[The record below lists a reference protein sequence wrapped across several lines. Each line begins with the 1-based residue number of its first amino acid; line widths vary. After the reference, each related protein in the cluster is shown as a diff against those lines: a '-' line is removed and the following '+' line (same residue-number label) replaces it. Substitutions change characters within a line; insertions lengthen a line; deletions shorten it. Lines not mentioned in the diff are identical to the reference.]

1 MKRIVSIMLMVC
13 LMLSLVACGNNVP
26 KTEGETVSS
35 ITQPVETEAPVSES
49 EEKEVSAVLTEVPE
63 QPEEPGDTTESE
75 DVADIVEEVLE
86 KRGAFDTSA
95 TLEETVMYDANDVK
109 ITATG
114 LTYNSWSAELELLIE
129 NNSEK
134 DLSFISGSMG
144 YCCNSV
150 NGYMWSD
157 SYMNCDVAAGKKA
170 NDSIRFDFDGL
181 MLYGIDE
188 IADIEIGFDISD
200 DDYNDIYT
208 GPCQVKTSAYEGHD
222 YSADCY
228 GDRINSRA
236 AMHTYE
242 YDMLHFARDVQYE
255 DNGISLVSYGLMKN
269 RDSETMLLLEVLN
282 SSETQVQLSTSDII
296 INGLAVY
303 SGTWSTDTINPGKR
317 VIMDVNLSSALD
329 AEYWEAYGLKEV
341 GAIALN
347 LSQKDMDWETVA
359 EEKRVKM
366 VMTGVDAAVDTTGT
380 EIYND
385 NGLRIIAKTI
395 MEDPSEYSEDIH
407 ILLMAENTSGS
418 TLSVDDVYDS
428 LSVNGF
434 MSDYIFP
441 RSEIMDGECAV
452 MEIEL
457 YESALEENKITGVAD
472 IKEIEFSIE
481 IKEGRNKVAEPKIT
495 IMYE

>member
-1 MKRIVSIMLMVC
+1 MKKISFILVLSS
-13 LMLSLVACGNNVP
+13 LMLLLAACG
-26 KTEGETVSS
+26 SD
-35 ITQPVETEAPVSES
+35 
-49 EEKEVSAVLTEVPE
+49 VPE
-63 QPEEPGDTTESE
+63 TGEGSTPGITKPAAIETPADLSEKNEVTLVPTKEPEVVDNTTENE
-75 DVADIVEEVLE
+75 TDLDVEEVLE
-86 KRGAFDTSA
+86 KLGAFNTSA
-95 TLEETVMYDANDVK
+95 TLEETVMYDANNVK

-114 LTYNSWSAELELLIE
+114 LTYNSWSVELELLIE

-157 SYMNCDVAAGKKA
+157 SYMNCDVSAGKKA

-181 MLYGIDE
+181 MLYGINE

-222 YSADCY
+222 YTADCY
-228 GDRINSRA
+228 GDGINGRA
-236 AMHTYE
+236 TMHMYE
-242 YDMLHFARDVQYE
+242 YDMVHFARDVQYE
-255 DNGISLVSYGLMKN
+255 DNGISLASYGLMRN
-269 RDSETMLLLEVLN
+269 RDSEVMLLLEVLN
-282 SSETQVQLSTSDII
+282 SSETQVQLSTSDITL
-296 INGLAVY
+296 NGLAVY

-317 VIMDVNLSSALD
+317 AIVDVNLSSALD
-329 AEYWEAYGLKEV
+329 AEYWEAYGLKEI
-341 GAIALN
+341 GAVALN

-366 VMTGVDAAVDTTGT
+366 VMPGVDAAVDTTGT

-407 ILLMAENTSGS
+407 VLLMAENTSGS